1 MKKDHLKWLD
11 MYLENCRQLNKA
23 EHTIKNYRADLLKF
37 LTWFESHHSSLISK
51 AKGETIGQYKDFL
64 SKGGP
69 VYSALSGKEKFLGP
83 FKKTFLALFKKKKP
97 SQGKGLLNR
106 LIFEQSP
113 LAVGSRRR
121 HISAVKNFFEYLK
134 QSHED
139 KGKLFSKNPVKSK
152 IHAIKLKEMDVT
164 PTQNLRREDWNKLEK
179 MVIKPKEK
187 LIIYLLYW
195 GGLRLSELSS
205 LKVSDFDTKNKTVK
219 FIRKGGYVH
228 TLIIQKAHDIFYNL
242 DYHLLQ
248 RELESEY
255 VFTNKQGKKVST
267 KTMYNLIMRLL
278 GHAGCQNGLT
288 PHSFRKACATNL
300 YIKHQDL
307 LLVRD
312 YLNHSDAK
320 ITQTYIDKSTLHGV
334 HREMGLTQ

>member
-11 MYLENCRQLNKA
+11 MYIENCKQLNKS

-37 LTWFESHHSSLISK
+37 LTWYESHHRTNISK
-51 AKGETIGQYKDFL
+51 AKGETIGHYKDFL
-64 SKGGP
+64 SKGGR
-69 VYSALSGKEKFLGP
+69 VYSSLSGKEKFLGQ
-83 FKKTFLALFKKKKP
+83 FKKTFLSLFKRKKSHEHTP
-97 SQGKGLLNR
+97 LPGRLL
-106 LIFEQSP
+106 FEQNP

-121 HISAVKNFFEYLK
+121 HISAVKNFFEFLK

-139 KGKLFSKNPVKSK
+139 KSKLFSKNPVKSK
-152 IHAIKLKEMDVT
+152 IHAIKLKEMDVN
-164 PTQNLRREDWNKLEK
+164 PTKNLRREDWNKLEK
-179 MVIKPKEK
+179 MVIKPKER

-195 GGLRLSELSS
+195 GGLRLSELSN
-205 LKVSDFDTKNKTVK
+205 LRVSDFDTKNKTLK

-228 TLIIQKAHDIFYNL
+228 TLIVQKAHDIFYNL

-248 RELESEY
+248 REVESEF

-278 GHAGCQNGLT
+278 TQAACRDGLT

-320 ITQTYIDKSTLHGV
+320 ITQTYIDKATLHGV